1 MKIRRKTNQCFN
13 CGYTLDKVY
22 NYCPN
27 CGQENN
33 DNNVSFGTLVGDFF
47 STYFAVDGTFGRSV
61 KPFFFKPGFLTNRYI
76 EGQRVSYAHPLRL
89 YLIISLFYFFVF
101 AMVGK
106 KIVADQADNQSIIES
121 SYSLSDVDGLDRETR
136 KKLKKLVPKE
146 TLTKMKNELEGEDL
160 KDLQKVVQDN
170 LSQEDIESLKSELT
184 PSQLVLLGI
193 FVPDSLLAA
202 EQAQDSLTTTDT
214 IATAPAK
221 AALSD
226 KESKEENA
234 SIFVQI
240 DWKLISKLKDDRK
253 ISDQQILDSM
263 NLKNPSPFE
272 EHIAMQS
279 IRVMRAGNEQI
290 VDYILKN
297 LPLMMLILIPIF
309 ALTLKLL
316 YIRQKKDFYIHHLI
330 HGLHLHSFAYLAY
343 GVSLLIMIYA
353 IENENM
359 QTTVGFIG
367 FLIVSTYAYFSFLR
381 VYQQHWFKTLIKFN
395 IAGFIYMSCISI
407 FLACEMLLSMLLY

>member
-1 MKIRRKTNQCFN
+1 MKIRRKTSQCFN
-13 CGYTLDKVY
+13 CGYTLDQVY

-33 DNNVSFGTLVGDFF
+33 DNNVSFGTLAGDFF

-61 KPFFFKPGFLTNRYI
+61 MPFFFKPGFLTNRYI
-76 EGQRVSYAHPLRL
+76 AGQRVSYAHPLRL

-101 AMVGK
+101 AMVGN
-106 KIVADQADNQSIIES
+106 KIVADQSDNQSIIGD
-121 SYSLSDVDGLDRETR
+121 SYSINDIDELDRETR
-136 KKLKKLVPKE
+136 KKLKKLVPDS
-146 TLTKMKNELEGEDL
+146 TLNKMKEELEGEDL
-160 KDLQKVVQDN
+160 KNLQKVVHDN
-170 LSQEDIESLKSELT
+170 LSREDIESLKSELT
-184 PSQLVLLGI
+184 PGQLVMLGI
-193 FVPDSLLAA
+193 FVPDSLLATV
-202 EQAQDSLTTTDT
+202 QVQDSLTIADTT
-214 IATAPAK
+214 ATEQAK
-221 AALSD
+221 ATLTD
-226 KESKEENA
+226 KEKDA

-240 DWKLISKLKDDRK
+240 DWKLISKLKDNRK

-316 YIRQKKDFYIHHLI
+316 YIRRKKNFYIHHLI

-343 GVSLLIMIYA
+343 GLCLMIMIYA
-353 IENENM
+353 IENEGM

-367 FLIVSTYAYFSFLR
+367 FLIVSAYAYFSFLR

-407 FLACEMLLSMLLY
+407 FLTCEMLLSMLFY